1 MEENMSFEAVVKRL
15 EEITGKLEAGQA
27 PLSESLKL
35 FEEGVALVRFCTS
48 ELDKAEAQIK
58 ILTRNQQGEVVEA
71 DFVPTEG

>member
-1 MEENMSFEAVVKRL
+1 MSEQMSFEQAVKRL
-15 EEITGKLEAGQA
+15 EEITGKLEAGQV

-35 FEEGVALVRFCTS
+35 FEEGVGLVRFCTG